1 MEFFDVV
8 DDLGNPTGVTVDRER
23 AHAEGIPHRTAYVWI
38 VRRKN
43 DKVQI
48 LLQKRCENKDSFPGC
63 YDISSA
69 GHIPAGVGYIDS
81 AIRELKEELGVDI
94 RPEALVYCG
103 VKNIVFDSV
112 FHDKEFHDKQI
123 SKVFMLWLD
132 LEEDEF
138 TIQQEEIEE
147 VKWMDFQEC
156 KIAVRDNTI
165 PNCILL
171 DELEMLEPHLYF

>member
-1 MEFFDVV
+1 MEYFDVV
-8 DDLGNPTGVTVDRER
+8 DDMGNPTGVTVERER
-23 AHAEGIPHRTAYVWI
+23 AHAEGVPHRTAHVWI
-38 VRRKN
+38 VRRKT

-48 LLQKRCENKDSFPGC
+48 LLQKRCENKYSFPGC

-69 GHIPAGVGYIDS
+69 GQIPAGGEYMDS
-81 AIRELKEELGVDI
+81 AIRELEEERGVDI

-132 LEEDEF
+132 MEEDEF
-138 TIQQEEIEE
+138 SIQKEEIDE
-147 VKWMDFQEC
+147 VRWMDFQEC
-156 KIAVRDNTI
+156 KIAVKENTI

>member
-23 AHAEGIPHRTAYVWI
+23 AHAEGIPHRTAHVWI

-132 LEEDEF
+132 MEEDEF
-138 TIQQEEIEE
+138 SIQKEEIDE
-147 VKWMDFQEC
+147 VRWMDFQEC
-156 KIAVRDNTI
+156 KIAVKENTI

>member
-23 AHAEGIPHRTAYVWI
+23 AHAEGIPHRTAHVWI

-69 GHIPAGVGYIDS
+69 GHIPAGVEYIDS

-112 FHDKEFHDKQI
+112 FHDKEVHDKQI
-123 SKVFMLWLD
+123 CKVFMLWLD
-132 LEEDEF
+132 MEEDEF
-138 TIQQEEIEE
+138 SIQKEEIDE
-147 VKWMDFQEC
+147 VRWMDFQEC
-156 KIAVRDNTI
+156 KIAVKENTI

>member
-23 AHAEGIPHRTAYVWI
+23 AHAEGIPHRTAHVWI

-123 SKVFMLWLD
+123 SKGFMLWLD

>member
-1 MEFFDVV
+1 MEYFDVV
-8 DDLGNPTGVTVDRER
+8 DDMGNPTGITVERER
-23 AHAEGIPHRTAYVWI
+23 AHAEGVPHRTAHVWI

-43 DKVQI
+43 EKVQI

-69 GHIPAGVGYIDS
+69 GHIPAGVEYIDS

-112 FHDKEFHDKQI
+112 L
-123 SKVFMLWLD
+123 S
-132 LEEDEF
+132 
-138 TIQQEEIEE
+138 
-147 VKWMDFQEC
+147 
-156 KIAVRDNTI
+156 RS
-165 PNCILL
+165 
-171 DELEMLEPHLYF
+171 

>member
-1 MEFFDVV
+1 MEYFDVV
-8 DDLGNPTGVTVDRER
+8 DDMGNPTGVTVERER
-23 AHAEGIPHRTAYVWI
+23 AHAEGVPHRTAHVWI

-43 DKVQI
+43 EKVQI

-69 GHIPAGVGYIDS
+69 GHIPAGVEYIDS
-81 AIRELKEELGVDI
+81 AIWELKEELGVDI
-94 RPEALVYCG
+94 RPEALVYCV

-132 LEEDEF
+132 MEEDEF
-138 TIQQEEIEE
+138 SIQKEEIDE
-147 VKWMDFQEC
+147 VRWMDFQEC
-156 KIAVRDNTI
+156 KIAVKEKTI

>member
-23 AHAEGIPHRTAYVWI
+23 AHAEGIPHRTAHVWI

-69 GHIPAGVGYIDS
+69 GHIPAGVEYIDS

-123 SKVFMLWLD
+123 SKIFMLWLD
-132 LEEDEF
+132 MEEDEF
-138 TIQQEEIEE
+138 SIQKEEIDE
-147 VKWMDFQEC
+147 VRWMDFQEC
-156 KIAVRDNTI
+156 KIAVKENTI

>member
-8 DDLGNPTGVTVDRER
+8 DVLGNPTGVTVDRER
-23 AHAEGIPHRTAYVWI
+23 AHAEGIPHRTAHVWI

-69 GHIPAGVGYIDS
+69 GHIPAGVEYIDS

-132 LEEDEF
+132 MEEDEF
-138 TIQQEEIEE
+138 SIQKEEIDE
-147 VKWMDFQEC
+147 VRWMDFQEC
-156 KIAVRDNTI
+156 KIAVKENTI

>member
-1 MEFFDVV
+1 MEYFDIV
-8 DDLGNPTGVTVDRER
+8 DENGIPTGETVEREK
-23 AHAEGIPHRTAYVWI
+23 AHESGIRHRTAHVWI
-38 VRRKN
+38 VRRVN
-43 DKVQI
+43 GRTQI
-48 LLQKRCENKDSFPGC
+48 LLQKRCKSKDSFPGC
-63 YDISSA
+63 YDISRA
-69 GHIPAGVGYIDS
+69 GHIPAGVEYIDS

-103 VKNIVFDSV
+103 VKTIVFDSV

-132 LEEDEF
+132 MEEDEF
-138 TIQQEEIEE
+138 SIQKEEIDE
-147 VKWMDFQEC
+147 VRWMDFQEC
-156 KIAVRDNTI
+156 KIAVKENTI

>member
-23 AHAEGIPHRTAYVWI
+23 ALAEGIPHRTAHVWI

>member
-1 MEFFDVV
+1 MEYFDVV

-23 AHAEGIPHRTAYVWI
+23 AHAEGIPHRTAHVWI

-69 GHIPAGVGYIDS
+69 GHIPAGVEYIDS

-132 LEEDEF
+132 MEEDEF

>member
-8 DDLGNPTGVTVDRER
+8 DDLGNPTGGTGDRER
-23 AHAEGIPHRTAYVWI
+23 AHAEGIPHRTAHVWI

>member
-8 DDLGNPTGVTVDRER
+8 DDLGNPTGGTVDRER
-23 AHAEGIPHRTAYVWI
+23 AHAEGIPHRTAHVWI